1 MPSQLTDYDSY
12 SGAIQDLGRII
23 IELSQLDTPG
33 YPLTEEIEE
42 KLTTSSGIEL
52 DQNSEYWQSWIDIQ
66 NIAKKYTDNYATLRN
81 LTALP
86 VSTLH
91 LGLRVDLPSSELP
104 IALLRALYTFDGK
117 LFIRASYRH
126 PGTDSREIWLKGE
139 REIFYEGTLPS
150 DSPDPVAI
158 GRKVASVELAYL
170 ANKTRSCAATVDYW
184 QTSKQDGWYQQ
195 QQWADIRDVNRQTIN
210 DRIRDAEENI

>member
-1 MPSQLTDYDSY
+1 M
-12 SGAIQDLGRII
+12 QDLGRII
-23 IELSQLDTPG
+23 IELGQLDTPS
-33 YPLTEEIEE
+33 YLLTDETKE

-66 NIAKKYTDNYATLRN
+66 NIAKKHTDNYATLRN

-86 VSTLH
+86 ESTLH
-91 LGLRVDLPSSELP
+91 LGIKVDLPSANLP
-104 IALLRALYTFDGK
+104 LARLRALYTFDGK
-117 LFIRASYRH
+117 LIIRASYSQ
-126 PGTDSREIWLKGE
+126 PGTDSRKIRLEGAK
-139 REIFYEGTLPS
+139 EIFYKGTLPS
-150 DSPDPVAI
+150 ESPDPVAI
-158 GRKVASVELAYL
+158 GRKVASIELAYL

-195 QQWADIRDVNRQTIN
+195 QEWANIRDVNRQTIN